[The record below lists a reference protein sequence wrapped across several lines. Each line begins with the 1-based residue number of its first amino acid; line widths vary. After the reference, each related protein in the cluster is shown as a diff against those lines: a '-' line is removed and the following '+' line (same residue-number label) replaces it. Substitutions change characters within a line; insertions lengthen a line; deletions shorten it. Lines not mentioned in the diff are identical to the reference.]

1 MIFAAASGTTRE
13 NISDSTRI
21 FSTGSPDVL
30 FALAGKILFQVVGV
44 TMLWPKNKFFHEKHI
59 FKGGV

>member
-1 MIFAAASGTTRE
+1 MSGTTRE

-21 FSTGSPDVL
+21 FSAGSPDVL
-30 FALAGKILFQVVGV
+30 FTLAGKILIQVAGAAK
-44 TMLWPKNKFFHEKHI
+44 LWPKNKFFHEKHI